1 MRDLRPLLDKLLPDL
16 VDFRR
21 DLHQHPECSYREER
35 TAARVLERL
44 KEIPDIELRTGVA
57 GTGIVAT
64 LAGDKAGPCVALR
77 ADMDALPIEEQ
88 SSVPHRSQVA
98 GTMHA
103 CGHDGHTT
111 CLLGAAQML
120 AACVDE
126 LQGPV
131 KFIFQPA
138 EEGGAGGKR
147 MCQEGALDGPEVAAI
162 FGLHGAPDMEVG
174 EIFLRTGPVLASAD
188 EFEIAVEGLGA
199 HAAFPHQ
206 GVDTVYIAAQIV
218 VALQTI
224 VARNTDPLDSAVV
237 TVGHIAAGSASNIIP
252 QTAKLV
258 GTVRALSEETR
269 QRTIDR
275 VGQIAEH
282 TAAAFGG
289 RAEVR
294 FGEDGYPATYNDAR
308 ARAVAEQTVRD
319 ALADTIR
326 TRELE
331 NPIMGAEDFAFYGQ
345 RVPAFMFG
353 LGLRPRGASSYP
365 MLHQPDFDFNDDAI
379 AYGVHMHVEI
389 ARGFAQKWGV

>member
-1 MRDLRPLLDKLLPDL
+1 MVERTPLLREILPEL
-16 VDFRR
+16 IDFRR
-21 DLHQHPECSYREER
+21 DLHQHPELSYREER
-35 TAARVLERL
+35 TSARVLAQLE
-44 KEIPDIELRTGVA
+44 KIPGLDVRAGVA

-64 LAGDKAGPCVALR
+64 LGADKNGPCVALR

-88 SSVPHRSQVA
+88 GTMDYRSQVP

-111 CLLGAAQML
+111 CLVGAARVL
-120 AACVDE
+120 AADADG
-126 LQGPV
+126 LQGPI

-147 MCQEGALDGPEVAAI
+147 MCQEGALKGPDVAAI
-162 FGLHGAPDMEVG
+162 FGLHGAPDMEIG
-174 EIFLRTGPVLASAD
+174 QIFLRTGALLASAD

-206 GVDTVYIAAQIV
+206 GIDTVYIAAQIV

-258 GTVRALSEETR
+258 GTVRALSEDTR
-269 QRTIDR
+269 QRTMDR
-275 VGQIAEH
+275 VRQIAEH
-282 TAAAFGG
+282 TAAAFSG
-289 RAEVR
+289 RAEVH
-294 FGEDGYPATYNDAR
+294 FGADGYPATRNNAR
-308 ARAVAEQTVRD
+308 ARAVVEHVVDGPLAE
-319 ALADTIR
+319 TIVAS
-326 TRELE
+326 ELE
-331 NPIMGAEDFAFYGQ
+331 HPIMGAEDFAFYGQ
-345 RVPAFMFG
+345 HVPAFMFG
-353 LGLRPRGASSYP
+353 LGLRPRGAASYP

-379 AYGVHMHVEI
+379 AYGVQMHVEI
-389 ARGFAQKWGV
+389 ARCFAEIWGT

>member
-1 MRDLRPLLDKLLPDL
+1 MRDITSLLNEALPEL
-16 VDFRR
+16 VAFRR
-21 DLHQHPECSYREER
+21 DLHQHPELSYREER
-35 TAARVLERL
+35 TAAQVLAQL
-44 KEIPDIELRTGVA
+44 QKIPGIDLRTGVA

-64 LAGDKAGPCVALR
+64 LAADRDGPCVALR

-88 SSVPHRSQVA
+88 GTMPYRSQVV

-111 CLLGAAQML
+111 CLVGAAQVL

-147 MCQEGALDGPEVAAI
+147 MCEEGALEGPDVAAI

-174 EIFLRTGPVLASAD
+174 QIFLRTGPVLASAD

-206 GVDTVYIAAQIV
+206 GIDTVYIAAQIV

-252 QTAKLV
+252 QTARLV

-269 QRTIDR
+269 QQTMAR
-275 VGQIAEH
+275 VRQIAEH

-294 FGEDGYPATYNDAR
+294 FAENGYPATHNDAR
-308 ARAVAEQTVRD
+308 ARAVAEEVVGE
-319 ALADTIR
+319 ALAETI
-326 TRELE
+326 TALEREK
-331 NPIMGAEDFAFYGQ
+331 PIMGAEDFAFYGQ

-353 LGLRPRGASSYP
+353 LGLRPQGASSYP

-379 AYGVHMHVEI
+379 AHGVLMHVEI
-389 ARGFAQKWGV
+389 ARRFAQKWGA

>member
-1 MRDLRPLLDKLLPDL
+1 MP
-16 VDFRR
+16 
-21 DLHQHPECSYREER
+21 
-35 TAARVLERL
+35 
-44 KEIPDIELRTGVA
+44 
-57 GTGIVAT
+57 
-64 LAGDKAGPCVALR
+64 
-77 ADMDALPIEEQ
+77 
-88 SSVPHRSQVA
+88 
-98 GTMHA
+98 
-103 CGHDGHTT
+103 
-111 CLLGAAQML
+111 
-120 AACVDE
+120 
-126 LQGPV
+126 
-131 KFIFQPA
+131 
-138 EEGGAGGKR
+138 
-147 MCQEGALDGPEVAAI
+147 EGALDGPEVAAI

-252 QTAKLV
+252 QTARLV

-269 QRTIDR
+269 QRTIER

-294 FGEDGYPATYNDAR
+294 FGEDGYPATHNDAR

-379 AYGVHMHVEI
+379 AYGVQMHVEI
-389 ARGFAQKWGV
+389 ARGFAQRWGV

>member
-1 MRDLRPLLDKLLPDL
+1 MRDITSLLDEVLPDL
-16 VDFRR
+16 IAFRR
-21 DLHQHPECSYREER
+21 DLHQHPELAYREER
-35 TAARVLERL
+35 TAAQVLAQL
-44 KEIPDIELRTGVA
+44 QKIPGIDLRTGVA

-64 LAGDKAGPCVALR
+64 LAADRDGPCVALR

-88 SSVPHRSQVA
+88 GTMAYRSQVP

-111 CLLGAAQML
+111 CLVGAAQVL
-120 AACVDE
+120 AACADE
-126 LQGPV
+126 LKGPV

-147 MCQEGALDGPEVAAI
+147 MCEEGALEGPEVAAI
-162 FGLHGAPDMEVG
+162 FGLHGAPDMEIG
-174 EIFLRTGPVLASAD
+174 QIFLRTGALLASAD

-206 GVDTVYIAAQIV
+206 GIDTVYIAAQIV

-252 QTAKLV
+252 QTARLV
-258 GTVRALSEETR
+258 GTVRALSEKTR
-269 QRTIDR
+269 QRTMDR
-275 VGQIAEH
+275 VRQIAEH
-282 TAAAFGG
+282 TAAAFSG

-294 FGEDGYPATYNDAR
+294 FAEDGYPATHNDAR
-308 ARAVAEQTVRD
+308 ARTVAQQVVGE
-319 ALADTIR
+319 ALAGTI
-326 TRELE
+326 TALELE
-331 NPIMGAEDFAFYGQ
+331 KPIMGAEDFAFYGQ

-353 LGLRPRGASSYP
+353 LGLRSKGASSHP

-379 AYGVHMHVEI
+379 AYGVQMHVEI
-389 ARGFAQKWGV
+389 ARRFAEKWCI

>member
-1 MRDLRPLLDKLLPDL
+1 
-16 VDFRR
+16 
-21 DLHQHPECSYREER
+21 
-35 TAARVLERL
+35 
-44 KEIPDIELRTGVA
+44 
-57 GTGIVAT
+57 
-64 LAGDKAGPCVALR
+64 
-77 ADMDALPIEEQ
+77 MDALPIEEQ
-88 SSVPHRSQVA
+88 SNVPHRSQVA

-111 CLLGAAQML
+111 CLVGAAQML

-224 VARNTDPLDSAVV
+224 VARNTDPLDSVVV

-252 QTAKLV
+252 QTARLV

-269 QRTIDR
+269 QRTIER

-294 FGEDGYPATYNDAR
+294 FGEDGYPATHNDAR

-379 AYGVHMHVEI
+379 AYGVQMHVEI